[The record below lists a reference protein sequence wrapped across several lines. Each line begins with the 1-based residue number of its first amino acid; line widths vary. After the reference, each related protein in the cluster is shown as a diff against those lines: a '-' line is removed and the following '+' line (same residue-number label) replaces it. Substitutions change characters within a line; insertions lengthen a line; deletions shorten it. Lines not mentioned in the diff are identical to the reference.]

1 MINWEFKENAEPQ
14 GNSDGFWYGINEG
27 YINPEEVLEDESQLK
42 TLENA
47 LAVVKSFETALEENN
62 LLGEF

>member
-1 MINWEFKENAEPQ
+1 
-14 GNSDGFWYGINEG
+14 
-27 YINPEEVLEDESQLK
+27 VLEDESQLK